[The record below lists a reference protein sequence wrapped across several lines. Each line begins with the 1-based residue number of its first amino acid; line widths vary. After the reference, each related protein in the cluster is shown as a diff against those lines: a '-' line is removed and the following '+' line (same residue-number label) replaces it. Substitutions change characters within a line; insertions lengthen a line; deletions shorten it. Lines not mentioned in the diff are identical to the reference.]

1 MKTVGNVPQTGNG
14 WRFIKYTSST
24 KMPSSVQPI
33 RRQRRRTCKQIFG
46 YGNNSSQDQWKHY
59 SILRP
64 RVAIT
69 ANSAD
74 PAGLS
79 SIPNVRL
86 ICPFL
91 PSQEAH
97 FLEAGDECGTRMS
110 PTSRNPEVSGC
121 SWRLTT
127 HVTEAVTDVWTHF
140 QVDIHAVGFDW
151 AQNVRREAQSY
162 QTPEQMRV
170 FKNYFRCTVKLKNDF
185 KV

>member
-1 MKTVGNVPQTGNG
+1 MGSIHRTGNG
-14 WRFIKYTSST
+14 WRFIKRISST
-24 KMPSSVQPI
+24 EMPEMSVQPI
-33 RRQRRRTCKQIFG
+33 RRQRRRTCKWIFD
-46 YGNNSSQDQWKHY
+46 YGNNSTRDQWTHY

-97 FLEAGDECGTRMS
+97 FLEAGDECSTRMS

-127 HVTEAVTDVWTHF
+127 RVTEAVTDIWTHF
-140 QVDIHAVGFDW
+140 QVDIHAVGFDR

-162 QTPEQMRV
+162 RTPEQMRV
-170 FKNYFRCTVKLKNDF
+170 FKKNIF
-185 KV
+185 

>member
-1 MKTVGNVPQTGNG
+1 MFRSNRRIPVKTVGNIPRTGNG

-24 KMPSSVQPI
+24 EMPSSVRPI
-33 RRQRRRTCKQIFG
+33 RRQRRRTCKRIFD

-79 SIPNVRL
+79 SIPNVLL

-91 PSQEAH
+91 QSQEAH
-97 FLEAGDECGTRMS
+97 FLEAGWKMS
-110 PTSRNPEVSGC
+110 AAPVCHPPAE
-121 SWRLTT
+121 
-127 HVTEAVTDVWTHF
+127 
-140 QVDIHAVGFDW
+140 I
-151 AQNVRREAQSY
+151 
-162 QTPEQMRV
+162 
-170 FKNYFRCTVKLKNDF
+170 LKYLAAAEG
-185 KV
+185 